1 MKLKLVGLNGD
12 PDPVVE
18 QYLAPEEIAELDALA
33 TDASVIGLHVMTRD
47 GAMVRSEGIW
57 ADLAPPVFANIMRLA
72 ARIGEEFGEPS
83 RHIIAFAEN
92 EDLETAVVPLSQTDA
107 VVIRRRA
114 KAVGLSNVR

>member
-18 QYLAPEEIAELDALA
+18 QYLAAEEIGELDALA
-33 TDASVIGLHVMTRD
+33 ADASVIGLHVMTRD
-47 GAMVRSEGIW
+47 GAVVRSEGIW
-57 ADLAPPVFANIMRLA
+57 AELAPPVFANVMRLA
-72 ARIGEEFGEPS
+72 ARIGEEFGEGS

-92 EDLETAVVPLSQTDA
+92 DDLEVAVVPLSQTDA

-114 KAVGLSNVR
+114 QAVGLSNVR